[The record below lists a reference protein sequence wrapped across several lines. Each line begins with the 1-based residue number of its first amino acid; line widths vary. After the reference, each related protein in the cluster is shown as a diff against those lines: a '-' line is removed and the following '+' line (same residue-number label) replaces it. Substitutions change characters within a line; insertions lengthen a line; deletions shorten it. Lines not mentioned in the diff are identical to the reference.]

1 MVLDKLR
8 DYPIEIHLMNGY
20 NVFLGFIRTI
30 LLSDFSLFQ
39 AKKNPPSGA
48 GQITSPKEET

>member
-39 AKKNPPSGA
+39 SKKNPLAA
-48 GQITSPKEET
+48 GLKEGGNS